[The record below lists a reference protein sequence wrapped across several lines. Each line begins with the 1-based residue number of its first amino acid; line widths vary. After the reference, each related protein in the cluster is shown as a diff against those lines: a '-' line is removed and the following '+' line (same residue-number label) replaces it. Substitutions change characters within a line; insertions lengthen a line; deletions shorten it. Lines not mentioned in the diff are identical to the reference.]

1 MVRMSDLR
9 VRAVVNV
16 HDGRRLG
23 NIEDLEIDP
32 ETGQILAIVVPAP
45 SSFFGLFAREGDYV
59 IPWERIQKI
68 GQDVILVDVQSFTE
82 PKRPGEPYR

>member
-9 VRAVVNV
+9 MRAVVNI

-32 ETGQILAIVVPAP
+32 ETGRILAIVVPAP
-45 SSFFGLFAREGDYV
+45 AGFLGLFAKEGDYV
-59 IPWERIQKI
+59 IPWERIHKI
-68 GQDVILVDVQSFTE
+68 GRDVILVEVQSFTE
-82 PKRPGEPYR
+82 PRRSGEPYG